1 MASIYKRENEDGTK
15 AWRAVVRIKGHPSVS
30 KSFERKEE
38 AVDWAQETERSIK
51 RGQFNF
57 EAAKRQHTYADLI
70 ERLHADRALQH
81 QRSFKNVRSRLSLR
95 KSANSNRKR

>member
-51 RGQFNF
+51 RG
-57 EAAKRQHTYADLI
+57 
-70 ERLHADRALQH
+70 
-81 QRSFKNVRSRLSLR
+81 
-95 KSANSNRKR
+95 